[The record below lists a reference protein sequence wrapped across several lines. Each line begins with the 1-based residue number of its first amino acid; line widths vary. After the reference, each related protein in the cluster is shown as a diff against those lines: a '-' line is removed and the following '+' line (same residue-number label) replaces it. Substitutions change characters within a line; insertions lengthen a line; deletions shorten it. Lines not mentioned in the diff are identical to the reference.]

1 MRKYTI
7 NEHTMNKI
15 LANLSAD
22 LNNNCIGF
30 ESVEQ
35 TDGERLDVIGYAQM
49 PVYKS
54 FHEYVTGDGTDGSI
68 YVEANLYAWGAGCKR
83 EIDRNNSEILA
94 YDYDKGEYLTVQG
107 IEAIY
112 GMIEAIRFNE
122 YND

>member
-1 MRKYTI
+1 MREYTI

-22 LNNNCIGF
+22 LNNCTGF

-35 TDGERLDVIGYAQM
+35 TGGERLDVIGYANM
-49 PVYKS
+49 PTYSSV
-54 FHEYVTGDGTDGSI
+54 HEYVTGDGEI
-68 YVEANLYAWGAGCKR
+68 YVEANLFAWGVGCKR

-94 YDYDKGEYLTVQG
+94 YDYDKGEWLAVQG

-112 GMIEAIRFNE
+112 AMIEAIRFNE